1 MSAQHA
7 LLALGDLSGM
17 SEDQIKQH
25 IADNYAG
32 TESGFSYG
40 TPSDEEYR
48 RAAFNPVERRQRAK
62 CEECDGLGV
71 WGQNSEH
78 REVECPACDGT
89 GVEP

>member
-1 MSAQHA
+1 MIVTVDRLFAAHGTDIEA
-7 LLALGDLSGM
+7 LLEPLGIQRNGR
-17 SEDQIKQH
+17 
-25 IADNYAG
+25 
-32 TESGFSYG
+32 
-40 TPSDEEYR
+40 SDEEYR

-71 WGQNSEH
+71 WGHNSEH